1 MNNQGNQSSR
11 LQRTLEQ
18 DRILSISKVPYTK
31 QNNKKTRYKSLILDL
46 NHILF
51 WYNHSLYYVFLYTKK
66 VAKQTVSNYCVH
78 KTPCNTRFYSIF
90 GFMCVLWTFTY
101 IGFYTRALS
110 VSHDLW
116 VLDVLRY
123 FPRSNGY
130 ILAIRII
137 QTLTTRINTDT
148 RKEKKSVKRC
158 EYKELVSSE

>member
-90 GFMCVLWTFTY
+90 GFMQCFVNLYLYWFLHKGVVSFSRLVSFGCAEVFSA
-101 IGFYTRALS
+101 IKWVHTRNQDNS
-110 VSHDLW
+110 NSNNTNKH
-116 VLDVLRY
+116 RY
-123 FPRSNGY
+123 KK
-130 ILAIRII
+130 
-137 QTLTTRINTDT
+137 
-148 RKEKKSVKRC
+148 RKEIS
-158 EYKELVSSE
+158 